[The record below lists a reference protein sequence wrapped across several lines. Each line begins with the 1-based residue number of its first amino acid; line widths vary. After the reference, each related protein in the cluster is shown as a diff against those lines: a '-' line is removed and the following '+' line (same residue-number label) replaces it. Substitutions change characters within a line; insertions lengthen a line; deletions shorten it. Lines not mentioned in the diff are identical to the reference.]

1 MDNRGSF
8 GTMSTAILLTAFLG
22 ICFFA
27 GTRNACEAA
36 ESRDFFKADANK
48 QKAKIEKDLAEADVN
63 IAQNKIQNARSVI
76 DLLEYEYK
84 QVKNNVAQDEGIAL
98 RSKIDKVKAA
108 MNTKEDSLVKSS
120 MDILRAQGVDAAL
133 QYTKNDLRGFG
144 ASEPKIEA
152 VEKKILEEAPAIQQA
167 KEHEDLARAVKA
179 LESGQ
184 EPDPSTDPYIVRTA
198 KRILQSRAD
207 SIKSIADAKARKEM
221 EEKERADRARMDKE
235 LKDKKKEED
244 RLAKLKVEEG
254 KKQKVEEARQ
264 KQELARQEKAHKDSL
279 EAQKKQQELQA
290 KLEED
295 KRKQQLALEAKVH
308 KDSLDALKKQQDQQ
322 ARLDNEAR
330 RQQEAQQKEKDRL
343 SHAEKEQQKQA
354 TAQQEK
360 AHKDSLDAPKKEQ
373 DQRVKV
379 DEDRRRQEEG
389 KLSEKERTARAED
402 ELQKQVLARQEKA
415 RTDSLDA
422 LKKHQDQQARA
433 GEDVRRQQEKAR
445 TDSLDAVKKHQ
456 DQQAKAGEDV
466 RRQQETQRKEIERL
480 ARAEEERAKQDASA
494 QEKERRDS
502 VEAAGR
508 QRDQQARLDA
518 ERKRQLEA
526 QQAKARQDSISAPR
540 APLVQDKTAGAPPS
554 RAQAA
559 VQPGAPVAKQQ
570 EPEISKSAQDYLAG
584 IRESRKKA
592 QNQVMELYDMLD
604 RKQTAA
610 ALDKFKIERK
620 FIGENVDVQVFNTLE
635 QAIMQ
640 LAVEMASSPASQQ
653 VGASPSAQQTAV
665 SESKE
670 QEAIDRING
679 LIRDNRVE
687 AAYAEFKRMERPLRK
702 YMPAKDF
709 KLMKDMVE
717 NAYKVRKRGG

>member
-1 MDNRGSF
+1 MNNRGSF
-8 GTMSTAILLTAFLG
+8 GTMRTAILLSAFLG
-22 ICFFA
+22 VCFLA

-48 QKAKIEKDLAEADVN
+48 QKAKIEKDLIEADGD

-76 DLLEYEYK
+76 DLLEYEFK
-84 QVKNNVAQDEGIAL
+84 QAKSNVAQDEAIAL
-98 RSKIDKVKAA
+98 RSKIDRVKGAMAA
-108 MNTKEDSLVKSS
+108 KEDSLVKSS

-133 QYTKNDLRGFG
+133 QYTKNDLRGLG
-144 ASEPKIEA
+144 ASETKIEA
-152 VEKKILEEAPAIQQA
+152 VEKKILEEAPALQQA
-167 KEHEDLARAVKA
+167 KEHEDLARALKA
-179 LESGQ
+179 LENGQ
-184 EPDPSTDPYIVRTA
+184 EPDASTDPYIVRTA

-207 SIKSIADAKARKEM
+207 SLKSIVDAKARKEM

-244 RLAKLKVEEG
+244 RLAKLKVEED
-254 KKQKVEEARQ
+254 KKQKAEEARQ
-264 KQELARQEKAHKDSL
+264 KQALARQEKAHKDSL

-295 KRKQQLALEAKVH
+295 KRKQQLALEAKAH

-322 ARLDNEAR
+322 ARLDDGAR
-330 RQQEAQQKEKDRL
+330 RQQEAQQKEKDQL
-343 SHAEKEQQKQA
+343 SRAEKELQKQVA
-354 TAQQEK
+354 GQQEK
-360 AHKDSLDAPKKEQ
+360 AHKDSLDALKKQQ
-373 DQRVKV
+373 DQQAKV
-379 DEDRRRQEEG
+379 EEDRRRQEEG
-389 KLSEKERTARAED
+389 KLSEKERAARAE
-402 ELQKQVLARQEKA
+402 EEHQKQVLAQQEKA

-422 LKKHQDQQARA
+422 LKKQ
-433 GEDVRRQQEKAR
+433 
-445 TDSLDAVKKHQ
+445 Q

-466 RRQQETQRKEIERL
+466 RRQQEAQQKEKERL
-480 ARAEEERAKQDASA
+480 ARAEEERAKQLATA
-494 QEKERRDS
+494 QEKTRRDS

-508 QRDQQARLDA
+508 QRDQQTRLDA

-526 QQAKARQDSISAPR
+526 QQAKARQDSLAAKN
-540 APLVQDKTAGAPPS
+540 APLVQEKTAGAPPS
-554 RAQAA
+554 RAQVTA
-559 VQPGAPVAKQQ
+559 QPGAPVAKKP
-570 EPEISKSAQDYLAG
+570 EPEPEVSKSAQQYLAG
-584 IRESRKKA
+584 IRENRKNA

-604 RKQTAA
+604 RKQAA
-610 ALDKFKIERK
+610 VALDKFKSERK

-635 QAIMQ
+635 QAIMK
-640 LAVEMASSPASQQ
+640 LAVEMASNPASQQ
-653 VGASPSAQQTAV
+653 VEASQSSQQTAV

-687 AAYAEFKRMERPLRK
+687 AAYSEFKRMERPLRK

-709 KLMKDMVE
+709 KQMKDMVE

>member
-1 MDNRGSF
+1 MNNRGSF
-8 GTMSTAILLTAFLG
+8 GTMRTAILLTAFLG
-22 ICFFA
+22 ICFVA
-27 GTRNACEAA
+27 VTRNACEAA

-48 QKAKIEKDLAEADVN
+48 QKTKIEKDLIEADGD

-76 DLLEYEYK
+76 DLLEYEFK
-84 QVKNNVAQDEGIAL
+84 QVKNNVAQDEAIAL
-98 RSKIDKVKAA
+98 RSKIDKVKGA
-108 MNTKEDSLVKSS
+108 MVAKEDSLVKSS

-133 QYTKNDLRGFG
+133 QYTKNDLRGLG
-144 ASEPKIEA
+144 ASETKIEA
-152 VEKKILEEAPAIQQA
+152 VEKRILEEAPALQQA
-167 KEHEDLARAVKA
+167 KEHEDLARALKA

-198 KRILQSRAD
+198 QRILQSRAD
-207 SIKSIADAKARKEM
+207 SIKSITDAKARKEM
-221 EEKERADRARMDKE
+221 EEKERADRARMEKE

-244 RLAKLKVEEG
+244 RLAKLKVEED
-254 KKQKVEEARQ
+254 KKQKAEEARQ
-264 KQELARQEKAHKDSL
+264 KQELARQEKVHRDSL

-295 KRKQQLALEAKVH
+295 KRKQQLALEAKAH

-322 ARLDNEAR
+322 ARLDDGAR

-343 SHAEKEQQKQA
+343 SRAEKELQKQVA
-354 TAQQEK
+354 GQQEK
-360 AHKDSLDAPKKEQ
+360 AHKDSLDAIKKQQ
-373 DQRVKV
+373 DQQVKL

-389 KLSEKERTARAED
+389 KLSEKDRAARVEEER
-402 ELQKQVLARQEKA
+402 QKQVLAQQEEA

-422 LKKHQDQQARA
+422 LKKQ
-433 GEDVRRQQEKAR
+433 
-445 TDSLDAVKKHQ
+445 Q

-466 RRQQETQRKEIERL
+466 RRQQEAQQKEKERL
-480 ARAEEERAKQDASA
+480 ARAGEERAKQVASA
-494 QEKERRDS
+494 QEKARRDS
-502 VEAAGR
+502 VEATGR

-526 QQAKARQDSISAPR
+526 QQAKARQDSVAAKK
-540 APLVQDKTAGAPPS
+540 APLVQEKAAAAPPS
-554 RAQAA
+554 RAQVT

-584 IRESRKKA
+584 IRDSRKKA

-640 LAVEMASSPASQQ
+640 LAVEMASNPASPQ
-653 VGASPSAQQTAV
+653 VGASQSAQQTAV